1 MTRHIGGRVH
11 RSRYADFYTILM
23 TIDTQTLDPKRDPMG
38 AAILDYLTTGR
49 AKTLTVMSSMFDD
62 DEMPVDY
69 LFRTTDSMPP
79 LELKALEMTRG
90 TTLDVGAGA

>member
-11 RSRYADFYTILM
+11 RCRYADFYTILM

-49 AKTLTVMSSMFDD
+49 AKTLTVI
-62 DEMPVDY
+62 
-69 LFRTTDSMPP
+69 
-79 LELKALEMTRG
+79 
-90 TTLDVGAGA
+90 

>member
-38 AAILDYLTTGR
+38 AAILDYLTTGLPR
-49 AKTLTVMSSMFDD
+49 RS
-62 DEMPVDY
+62 P
-69 LFRTTDSMPP
+69 
-79 LELKALEMTRG
+79 
-90 TTLDVGAGA
+90 